1 MTIRTACCYVL
12 LVCVL
17 PLATQAAEKAKPVAV
32 RKCEVPTELAA
43 NGERTEW
50 KGACVDGRPQG
61 TGTLVWFDKSRKL
74 REFEGELID
83 GYPEG
88 KGRLA
93 WENGKSFFGEFTRG
107 AITGVGEL
115 RFPNGDRYDGPLLE
129 DQPHGIGVM
138 LRRDGSRLLARF
150 VKGQSQGEVSLRLQN
165 GERLQGTLAN
175 GKLEGKGTLHLANG
189 ELLANFTSG
198 VAAGKGKFIFPDGRR
213 FNGVIVANRPG
224 GAGTLE
230 LVNGDRCEGEVRG
243 DGTLPGRVR
252 CTYLNGHV
260 FDGTL
265 QQGFNTGRGIL
276 TYPGGS
282 AFDGNISA
290 GQPQGNGIFT
300 YAGGHRYQGEL
311 VAGTRQGKG
320 SYTWANGLKFE
331 GEFKAGLPEG
341 SGSYQWPDG
350 SRYSGEISE
359 GLPAGEG
366 RMQWAD
372 GRVYQGKFID
382 GLADGPGALTLPDKT
397 VYQGLFTEDL
407 KDGKG
412 VLIAPGG
419 ESTELVFDND
429 VPREEKG
436 SYLSMFKSK
445 AEEIGGLVGHFHG
458 GWAQHYYLKHKEH
471 FDTNAAEYKA
481 VLDRLAVILAEPAER
496 KLGLIAALTTMRMLD
511 LRQAEDFATLKALKE
526 SADKPAQTLAS
537 IPLLKQRGFRSR
549 HAAALDQLAVGERAG
564 AALAA
569 YLAAGDWQSG
579 MQFVEA
585 AQANEWTLAKDQA
598 TTALARA
605 LIRHPALATEQATE
619 LGRLAAI
626 GIAPDKTVLRDGYA
640 ARTRDALLEEDFTK
654 AFEIF
659 RGADALGVP
668 LDRQALADALRRRL
682 AGRVLA
688 AQDLELALKAQ
699 VFAKQAGLSADYAE
713 LQQVLLAVFRER
725 LVDQQA
731 TKVLTYLRDAAAHQI
746 PVGNARQ
753 ADEVFGILQAS
764 FDAGRWADALALF
777 DAFRKVGIDTGGQW
791 AKGVAVLRSGQTGG
805 NSPFPL
811 SLTNDTGI
819 QPVSLDSLGDE
830 PESLDFLNPAKHIV
844 LIDVHP
850 RYAQVRLSQRASQ
863 KSSFAEGFQDVANP
877 DYQQIEIEIQNAQ
890 MEYSRATGAEAKSA
904 SGSPSL
910 FGTPSSGNKN
920 TDKLT
925 KALDLFSSITQA
937 TGGGSKPSGAPATIM
952 SQIQSLQERLLKTPR
967 MRREPVVT
975 EYDYE
980 ELEIDVSRHVPIT
993 IYLLDRSRETFS
1005 FSRLDL
1011 TQLDVMRTALG
1022 IHSKDKTAKRHERL
1036 DRIKQLERKATSLTV
1051 GDLASRGM
1059 MAPTENRP
1067 LESLTLQVIGNRE
1080 RQEAEAAQIVEQ
1092 SHQSFDKALQEILA
1106 GLNDEAR
1113 SRDEQLLQIMRHTA
1127 DTPHRESH
1135 DSRKLGMLTKN
1146 LTRQRSAAAPEP
1158 TRSGERPQSAP
1169 QRRES
1174 ITVNSPAAPT
1184 ISRAVL
1190 PSPIAGSA
1198 SMPMLPGV
1206 DVATSSSTRSSVPMA
1221 TSVST
1226 TQATMGQSSLTVTP
1240 VAPTPLPATAPTRS
1254 ISPTPSVSSPSGA
1267 AAGSVDTAADV
1278 TETVFSS
1285 GDITYEGRFKVNP
1298 GGRSVTGSGT
1308 MRWANGNVFVGTLV
1322 DSRETGRGKLVWAN
1336 GQTYDG
1342 EWKDGKMHGRG
1353 EIRFPDGQ
1361 VYKGDLQDGKMD
1373 GRGEILFPNGNK
1385 YVGTVVDGRQEGQGR
1400 MVSANGDVYEG
1411 TFSQGVIAGKGSYRW
1426 ADGTSYTGEW
1436 ADGKPDGRGE
1446 YIWASGER
1454 AAGLYKNGVKVD

>member
-1 MTIRTACCYVL
+1 MTIRTACCYAL
-12 LVCVL
+12 LVCAL
-17 PLATQAAEKAKPVAV
+17 PFAAQAAEKAKPAS
-32 RKCEVPTELAA
+32 RKCEIPPELAA
-43 NGERTEW
+43 NGERMEW

-61 TGTLVWFDKSRKL
+61 PGNLVWFEKSRKL

-88 KGRLA
+88 KGRLG
-93 WENGKSFFGEFTRG
+93 WENGKSYIGEFTRG
-107 AITGVGEL
+107 AITGAGEL
-115 RFPNGDRYDGPLLE
+115 RYPNGDRYDGPLLE

-150 VKGQSQGEVSLRLQN
+150 LKGQSQGDVSLRLQN
-165 GERLQGTLAN
+165 GERFQGTLAN
-175 GKLEGKGTLHLANG
+175 GKPEGKGTLHLADG
-189 ELLANFTSG
+189 ELRANFTSG
-198 VAAGKGKFIFPDGRR
+198 VAAGKGTFIFPDGRR
-213 FNGVIVANRPG
+213 FDGVIVANRPG
-224 GAGTLE
+224 GAGSLE
-230 LVNGDRCEGEVRG
+230 LINGDRCEGEVRG
-243 DGTLPGRVR
+243 DGTLSGRVH
-252 CTYLNGHV
+252 CTYLNGNV

-276 TYPGGS
+276 TYPDGS
-282 AFDGNISA
+282 TFDGNISA
-290 GQPQGNGIFT
+290 GQPQGNGIFI
-300 YAGGHRYQGEL
+300 YAGRHGYKGEL
-311 VAGTRQGKG
+311 VAGIRQGKG
-320 SYTWANGLKFE
+320 SYTWADGLKFE

-372 GRVYQGKFID
+372 GRLYQGKFID
-382 GLADGPGALTLPDKT
+382 GLADGPGVLTLPDKT
-397 VYQGLFTEDL
+397 VYQGLFTDDL

-412 VLIAPGG
+412 VLITPGG
-419 ESTELVFDND
+419 ERTELVFDND
-429 VPREEKG
+429 IPREEKG

-471 FDTNAAEYKA
+471 FDANAAEYKA

-496 KLGLIAALTTMRMLD
+496 KLGVIAALTTMRMLD
-511 LRQAEDFATLKALKE
+511 LRQAEDFAALKALKE

-549 HAAALDQLAVGERAG
+549 HAAVLDQVAVGERAG

-569 YLAAGDWQSG
+569 YLAAGDWQNG
-579 MQFVEA
+579 MQFVDA
-585 AQANEWTLAKDQA
+585 AQANEWTPAKDQPTA
-598 TTALARA
+598 ALARA
-605 LIRHPALATEQATE
+605 LIRRPALATEQATE

-640 ARTRDALLEEDFTK
+640 ARIHEALVEEDFSKT
-654 AFEIF
+654 FEIL
-659 RGADALGVP
+659 RGADALGIP

-688 AQDLELALKAQ
+688 AQDLELALRAQ
-699 VFAKQAGLSADYAE
+699 VFVKQAGLSADHAE

-731 TKVLTYLRDAAAHQI
+731 PRVLTYLRDAAAHQI
-746 PVGNARQ
+746 PVGDARQ
-753 ADEVFGILQAS
+753 ADEVFGILQARL
-764 FDAGRWADALALF
+764 DAGRWADALALF
-777 DAFRKVGIDTGGQW
+777 DAFRKAGIDTSAQW
-791 AKGVAVLRSGQTGG
+791 AKGVAVLRSGQIGG

-811 SLTNDTGI
+811 SLANDTGI

-830 PESLDFLNPAKHIV
+830 TESLDFLNPVKHIV

-910 FGTPSSGNKN
+910 FGNTSSGNKN
-920 TDKLT
+920 TDKLAKT
-925 KALDLFSSITQA
+925 LELFSTITQA
-937 TGGGSKPSGAPATIM
+937 TGGGSKPSSAPATIM

-980 ELEIDVSRHVPIT
+980 ELDIDVSRHVPVT

-1011 TQLDVMRTALG
+1011 TQSDAMRTALG
-1022 IHSKDKTAKRHERL
+1022 IHNKDKTAKRHERL
-1036 DRIKQLERKATSLTV
+1036 DRIKQLERKATSLSV
-1051 GDLASRGM
+1051 GDLASRGIT
-1059 MAPTENRP
+1059 APTENRP
-1067 LESLTLQVIGNRE
+1067 LESLTQQVMSNRE
-1080 RQEAEAAQIVEQ
+1080 RQEVEAAQVVEQ
-1092 SHQSFDKALQEILA
+1092 SHQAFDKALQEVLA
-1106 GLNDEAR
+1106 GFNDEAR

-1127 DTPHRESH
+1127 DTPQRESR
-1135 DSRKLGMLTKN
+1135 DSRKLGMLIKN
-1146 LTRQRSAAAPEP
+1146 LTRQRSNAPPDP
-1158 TRSGERPQSAP
+1158 TRSGERPQPAP

-1174 ITVNSPAAPT
+1174 VAVNSPAAPT
-1184 ISRAVL
+1184 ISRAIL
-1190 PSPIAGSA
+1190 ASPPAGPA
-1198 SMPMLPGV
+1198 SMPMPPGV
-1206 DVATSSSTRSSVPMA
+1206 DVARSAPTRPAAPMITPLSTAP
-1221 TSVST
+1221 TPT
-1226 TQATMGQSSLTVTP
+1226 GQSPLTVMP
-1240 VAPTPLPATAPTRS
+1240 VAPTPVPATAVAPSTLA
-1254 ISPTPSVSSPSGA
+1254 TTSVSIPSSA
-1267 AAGSVDTAADV
+1267 TVMSTDTTADV

-1298 GGRSVTGSGT
+1298 GGRTVSGTGT

-1322 DSRETGRGKLVWAN
+1322 DSVETGRGKLVWAN

-1342 EWKDGKMHGRG
+1342 DWKDGKMHGRG

-1361 VYKGDLQDGKMD
+1361 VYKGDWQDGKME

-1385 YVGTVVDGRQEGQGR
+1385 YVGSVVDGRPEGQGR
-1400 MVSANGDVYEG
+1400 MASANGDVYDG
-1411 TFSQGVIAGKGSYRW
+1411 AFRQGVIAGTGSFRW
-1426 ADGTSYTGEW
+1426 ANGTSYTGEW

-1446 YIWASGER
+1446 YTWASGER